1 MPGTVGRRCRAY
13 KIETAKLARPRY
25 SGDSAFAWMA
35 RVGYV
40 ARGVVFILIAGFA
53 GLAALGSGDPK
64 GTRGALQTLLV
75 QPAGEL
81 LLWLI
86 AGGLLCFA
94 GWRFVEAI
102 FDPDR
107 NGRQLRGASAPSW
120 AYRRRG
126 LSLIIASLALSLVF
140 GLRGDDD
147 KAARDW
153 TAWLL
158 AQPFGQW
165 ATVLVGI
172 GIISSGIG
180 QIAKPLRVRF
190 RKQLAPPGPRVW
202 AVALGVI
209 GSIGRAAVFVII
221 GIFLIVAALRFNSG
235 EASGFAGALRTLLQ
249 QQPYGSILLGI
260 TALGLLAFGSF
271 QCIEAV
277 WRRIEVPKVQD
288 VAEKEKKMT

>member
-1 MPGTVGRRCRAY
+1 MSRLE
-13 KIETAKLARPRY
+13 KEKAKLARLQY
-25 SGDSAFAWMA
+25 SGDSAFVWMA

-64 GTRGALQTLLV
+64 GTRGALQTLLA
-75 QPAGEL
+75 QPAGEF

-94 GWRFVEAI
+94 GWRFLEAI

-107 NGRQLRGASAPSW
+107 NGRQLRGLL
-120 AYRRRG
+120 RRAG
-126 LSLIIASLALSLVF
+126 LIGGGVLSLILAILALSLVF

-165 ATVLVGI
+165 VTVLVGI

-190 RKQLAPPGPRVW
+190 RKQLAPRAGPRVW

-209 GSIGRAAVFVII
+209 GSIGRAAVLVII

-235 EASGFAGALRTLLQ
+235 EASGFAGALRTLQ
-249 QQPYGSILLGI
+249 QQPYGSVLLGI
-260 TALGLLAFGSF
+260 TALGLFAFGLF
-271 QCIEAV
+271 QCVEAV
-277 WRRIEVPKVQD
+277 WRRIEVPNVQD
-288 VAEKEKKMT
+288 VAEKMT